1 MCYTILYDNNK
12 ILRRWEFM
20 ISTSSYNNWQSNQ
33 YITYSISGDREKS
46 VNYKGRCYSK
56 LVPKLSFWKIW
67 YDNIGKVSAKKII
80 DITFKNIGI
89 KYYQNWIHNKFMM
102 N

>member
-1 MCYTILYDNNK
+1 
-12 ILRRWEFM
+12 M

-56 LVPKLSFWKIW
+56 LAPKLSFWKIW
-67 YDNIGKVSAKKII
+67 
-80 DITFKNIGI
+80 
-89 KYYQNWIHNKFMM
+89 
-102 N
+102 